1 MEDESAKSHVFSPK
15 SQVTA
20 VPQFGFKVKFNHVF
34 PEKRN
39 QNLRPKISQIWPMAG
54 LFLR

>member
-1 MEDESAKSHVFSPK
+1 MEDDSAKSIGDFK